1 VRPARLLIL
10 FGKSDMCFNKR
21 SYLMQLFVK
30 NGDEASYSN
39 YQAISLLPAEYQ
51 ILPSILLSRLTSYVD
66 EIIGGFPGAF
76 KRTG

>member
-1 VRPARLLIL
+1 
-10 FGKSDMCFNKR
+10 
-21 SYLMQLFVK
+21 MQLFVK